1 METEDPLI
9 DDVATSREQAMRERE
24 QLKKQAVSSLQKIE
38 KWYNDRKQKAME
50 SYISQSK
57 IKRLEA
63 LGKQKIINARQQAK
77 SQLSMIKANYLNQIA
92 AFKKGE
98 ITREQM

>member
-1 METEDPLI
+1 
-9 DDVATSREQAMRERE
+9 MRERE

-57 IKRLEA
+57 IKILEGQ
-63 LGKQKIINARQQAK
+63 GKAKVMKKRQE
-77 SQLSMIKANYLNQIA
+77 SIA
-92 AFKKGE
+92 YMDGVKGRFEKFVRAFKAKRVNRKRMTE
-98 ITREQM
+98 IKIWAA